1 MFSSIQYPSIV
12 CWKTLYCLDS
22 QYFNRFTISFII
34 YKTSRVPSSKLIP
47 TPEGS
52 KSFRCA
58 QYTCGQYTLA
68 LSIVWADGNC
78 RSELQYCWSHRRS
91 RYIVCLVDGATG
103 RFRIKGAAPENF
115 LSAPPTLGGCT
126 SLLERFTLR
135 RQQVLQS
142 HFFLY
147 GKMKQ

>member
-1 MFSSIQYPSIV
+1 MRPVYLWPVHFGFEYSLGGRELPLRAAVLLVTSAGQV
-12 CWKTLYCLDS
+12 YCL
-22 QYFNRFTISFII
+22 
-34 YKTSRVPSSKLIP
+34 P
-47 TPEGS
+47 
-52 KSFRCA
+52 
-58 QYTCGQYTLA
+58 
-68 LSIVWADGNC
+68 
-78 RSELQYCWSHRRS
+78 RR
-91 RYIVCLVDGATG
+91 ATG